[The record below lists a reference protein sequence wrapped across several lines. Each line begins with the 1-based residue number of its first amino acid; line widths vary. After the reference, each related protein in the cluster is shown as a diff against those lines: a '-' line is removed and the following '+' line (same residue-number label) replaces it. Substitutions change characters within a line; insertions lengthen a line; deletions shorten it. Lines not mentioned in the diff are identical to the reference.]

1 MTLTQ
6 ENRMMHISTPLGV
19 DVVLLTFFSGNEGL
33 CVPFSFEMTLV
44 SENSRI
50 AFDQII
56 GGNVTVA
63 IGTEEGSAR
72 FFNGLISSFSQ
83 DSGAGD
89 SGLARYSAT
98 LVPWFWLLTKTT
110 NSRVFQKKTVPEIV
124 EQVFTEKK
132 FTDFRMDLGSYEPKE
147 YCVQYAE
154 TDFNFVSRL
163 LEQEGIFY
171 FFQHENKKHTMVL
184 GDAPDK
190 HPDCPYAKPVRFHP
204 LSVGGTP
211 PDDVI
216 TDYDKRQEIRIG
228 KYIVNDFNPET
239 PNVDLMV
246 GVDCQTPLGPGK
258 REVYDFPA
266 EYKTRA
272 EGERLANIRMQAEEV
287 RTTSFAG
294 ASTCTGFSGG
304 YKYDLAGHFRDELND
319 HKYVITAVNHR
330 ASETAGGSGQGGGSS
345 YTYGNS
351 FTCVPHDVPYRPSLI
366 TPKPMIAGVQTAIV
380 VGPEGEQIHT
390 DDEGYGRVKVQFH
403 WDRAR
408 QYNEKSSCW
417 VRVSQSWAG
426 TGWGTLFLPRIG
438 HEVIVSFLES
448 DPDRPIIT
456 GCVYN
461 GSNTPPYLPD
471 QKTRSTIKSM
481 SVPDTGGVNEIRFED
496 EAGKEQLF
504 IQAEKTL
511 DTRAKGPSREFVGG
525 KRHLI
530 VKEDRLELVEIDKN
544 LTVKGDHKEKV
555 SGTISIQSE
564 SGDILEKAGM
574 NYALDA
580 SGDVHIKGGTKVVI
594 EGGVQVSLKVGSNFI
609 DINTAGVFIKG
620 SMVNINSGGLA
631 GSGSGCSPASPDEPE
646 EADTTEPGRTS
657 ELPSLTPSEVEAT
670 ELTPQALTFNQAA
683 QSGTPF
689 CET

>member
-6 ENRMMHISTPLGV
+6 ENRMLHISTPLGDNV
-19 DVVLLTFFSGNEGL
+19 VVLTRFSGNEGL
-33 CVPFSFEMTLV
+33 CVPFSFEMSLV
-44 SENSRI
+44 SENSRV

-63 IGTEEGSAR
+63 IGTEAGSAR
-72 FFNGLISSFSQ
+72 FFNGLVSRFAQ

-110 NSRVFQKKTVPEIV
+110 NSRIFQEKTVPEIV
-124 EQVFTEKK
+124 EQIFTEKG
-132 FTDFRMDLGSYEPKE
+132 FTDFRMDLGSYEAKE

-154 TDFNFVSRL
+154 TDFNFISRL

-171 FFQHENKKHTMVL
+171 FFEHENAKHTMVL

-190 HPDCPYAKPVRFHP
+190 HPDCPYGEPVRFHP

-216 TDYDKRQEIRIG
+216 TDFDKMQEIRIG
-228 KYIVNDFNPET
+228 KYTVNDFNPET
-239 PNVDLMV
+239 PNTDLMV
-246 GVDCQTPLGPGK
+246 GVDCQTPLGPGE

-294 ASTCTGFSGG
+294 TSTCTGFSGG
-304 YKYDLAGHFRDELND
+304 CKYDLAGHFRDELND
-319 HKYVITAVNHR
+319 HKYVLAGVNHR
-330 ASETAGGSGQGGGSS
+330 ASETAGSSGQGGGS
-345 YTYGNS
+345 YTYRNS
-351 FTCVPHDVPYRPSLI
+351 FKCIPHDIPYRPSLF

-390 DDEGYGRVKVQFH
+390 DDDGYGRVKVQFH

-408 QYNEKSSCW
+408 QYNEDSSCW

-426 TGWGTLFLPRIG
+426 AGWGTLFLPRIG
-438 HEVIVSFLES
+438 NEVIVSFLES

-461 GSNTPPYLPD
+461 GSNTPPYSLPD

-496 EAGKEQLF
+496 EAGEEQLF

-511 DTRAKGPSREFVGG
+511 DTRVKGPSREFVGG

-530 VKEDRLELVEIDKN
+530 VKEDRLEKVETDKH
-544 LTVKGDHKEKV
+544 LTVMGDHKEKV
-555 SGTISIQSE
+555 SGTISIQSGAE
-564 SGDILEKAGM
+564 ILESSVTKHAI
-574 NYALDA
+574 D
-580 SGDVHIKGGTKVVI
+580 SSQEVHIKGGMKVII
-594 EGGVQVSLKVGSNFI
+594 EGGTQVSLKCGGNFI
-609 DINTAGVFIKG
+609 DIGPGGVFIQG
-620 SMVNINSGGLA
+620 SMVMINSGGAA
-631 GSGSGCSPASPDEPE
+631 GSGSGCSPDSPDEPE

-657 ELPSLTPSEVEAT
+657 ELPSLTPAEVGTT
-670 ELTPQALTFNQAA
+670 ELTPQALTFQQAA
-683 QSGTPF
+683 ESGAPF